1 MPQDDPG
8 RPPTGIPSGVGAPAG
23 GTGDLRGVLRIEPF
37 RKLWIALTLSSL
49 GDWLGLLA
57 TTALAG
63 QLGGSYRGQAYA
75 IGGVLALR
83 LLPAVVFGP
92 LAGAVADRFD
102 RKRTLVTT
110 DLLRFAL
117 FVSIPVVGTLWWL
130 LVASFFIECLS
141 LFWIPAKE
149 ASVPNLVPP
158 ERLEAANTLSLI
170 STYGSAAL
178 AAGLFALL
186 ALLSRALA
194 VGIPFFHTNQ
204 VTLALYFDAGTFLF
218 SAVTIFS
225 LAGIGKAKR
234 AKPEEPPP
242 GVLVSIKEG
251 FVFVKGDR
259 VVRGLVVGILGGFTG
274 AGAVVALGRLYAADL
289 GAGDAGYGLLF
300 GAVFVGMAL
309 GMAGGPRLL
318 GSYSRRRLFG
328 IAVLCAGACLMV
340 VAVLP
345 NLIIALGVVMLVGAF
360 AGIAWVTGYTLLG
373 LEVADEV
380 RGRTFALV
388 QSLVRIDLLLVLAV
402 APIVVG
408 LIGPH
413 YVQLGNGARIRAD
426 GVTVVLLL
434 GGLTAVIV
442 GHLAFKEMD
451 DRPGVPVLPELWASF
466 RGRRLRSLAR
476 PYPGFFIVLEGGE
489 GAGKSTQAR
498 KLAGALAGS
507 RTEIVVTA
515 EPGGTPAGKRLR
527 ELLLD
532 AGIQW
537 TDRAEALLY
546 AADRAEHVARV
557 LRPALERGAVVIS
570 DRYADSSLAYQG
582 GGRKL
587 DTDEVARLS
596 EWATDDLVPD
606 LTVLLDLPA
615 ETGLARARK
624 RGASDRLEAEAL
636 EFHERVRRAFL
647 RQMADDPS
655 RYVRVDAALGE
666 AEVARSVHSAVLRA
680 LPVKLR
686 PRDGQVGWPH

>member
-1 MPQDDPG
+1 MPM
-8 RPPTGIPSGVGAPAG
+8 AA
-23 GTGDLRGVLRIEPF
+23 GTGDLLGVLRIAPF
-37 RKLWIALTLSSL
+37 RRLWISLTLSSL

-57 TTALAG
+57 TTALAQ

-102 RKRTLVTT
+102 RKRTMVMT

-117 FVSIPVVGTLWWL
+117 FVSIPAVGTLWWL
-130 LVASFFIECLS
+130 LVSSFLIECLS

-170 STYGSAAL
+170 STYGSAAV

-186 ALLSRALA
+186 SILSRALA

-204 VTLALYFDAGTFLF
+204 VDLALYFDGGTFLF
-218 SAVTIFS
+218 SAVTIFTLS
-225 LAGIGKAKR
+225 GIGKAKR
-234 AKPEEPPP
+234 AKPDEPPP

-251 FVFVKGDR
+251 FVFVRHDR

-274 AGAVVALGRLYAADL
+274 AGAVVALGRLYAADV

-300 GAVFVGMAL
+300 GAIFVGMAL

-328 IAVLCAGACLMV
+328 ISVMCAGACLMV
-340 VAVLP
+340 VAILP
-345 NLIIALGVVMLVGAF
+345 NLNIALSVVLLVGVF

-373 LEVADEV
+373 LQVADEV

-388 QSLVRIDLLLVLAV
+388 QSLVRVDLLLVLAV
-402 APIVVG
+402 APVIVG

-413 YVQLGNGARIRAD
+413 SIHLPNGASIRAD

-434 GGLTAVIV
+434 GGLTAVVV

-451 DRPGVPVLPELWASF
+451 DRPGVPIIPELWASL
-466 RGRRLRSLAR
+466 RGRKLRSMGR
-476 PYPGFFIVLEGGE
+476 PYTGFFIVLEGGE

-498 KLAGALAGS
+498 RLARALAPSG
-507 RTEIVVTA
+507 TEIVVTA

-532 AGIQW
+532 SGIQW
-537 TDRAEALLY
+537 SDRAEALLY
-546 AADRAEHVARV
+546 AADRAEHVTRV
-557 LRPALERGAVVIS
+557 LRPALERGAIVIS

-582 GGRKL
+582 GGREL
-587 DTDEVARLS
+587 GRDEVARLS

-606 LTVLLDLPA
+606 LTLLLDMPVDA
-615 ETGLARARK
+615 GLARARN
-624 RGASDRLEAEAL
+624 RGKADRLEEEAL

-655 RYVRVDAALGE
+655 RYVHVDASPAE
-666 AEVARSVHSAVLRA
+666 AEVAQAVRSAVLRA
-680 LPVKLR
+680 LPPELR
-686 PRDGQVGWPH
+686 PRDEQVGWSQ